1 MIDTH
6 THLYLS
12 EFDIDGDSP
21 GAAVERAVEVGVDKM
36 VMPNVDLH
44 TIPLLRKLA
53 YSYPENVY
61 MALGL
66 HPTEVPA
73 HWNEAVDRID
83 EELHGP
89 DMEKFV
95 AVGEIG
101 MDLYWDATLRKEQME
116 AFDRQARLGA
126 TLGLPVIIHCREAL
140 DETLEVLEG
149 LPSPPP
155 AIVMHCF
162 GGTPADVELI
172 RKRISGIPEIFF
184 GIGGIVTFKKSTL
197 PDALP
202 AIGLNHIV
210 LETDSPY
217 LAPVP
222 FRGRRNESAYLPA
235 IASKIGSILFPDGDA
250 GSAAASVV
258 SATTD
263 NALRLFPRLNTIK
276 AQ

>member
-12 EFDIDGDSP
+12 EFNIDGDSP
-21 GAAVERAVEVGVDKM
+21 GAAVDRAVKAGVDIL
-36 VMPNVDLH
+36 VMPNVDLT
-44 TIPLLRKLA
+44 TIPLLRDLA
-53 YSYPENVY
+53 DSRPESVR
-61 MALGL
+61 MAMGL

-73 HWNEAVDRID
+73 DWAEAVDRIAA
-83 EELHGP
+83 ELRGR
-89 DMEKFV
+89 DASRFV

-101 MDLYWDATLRKEQME
+101 MDLYWDATLRDKQME

-126 TLGLPVIIHCREAL
+126 DLGLPLIIHCREAL

-149 LPSPPP
+149 LPAPPP

-162 GGTPADVELI
+162 GGTGADVELI
-172 RKRISGIPEIFF
+172 RRRLVAIPEIFF
-184 GIGGIVTFKKSTL
+184 GIGGVVTFKKSTL

-202 AIGLNHIV
+202 VIGLDHIV

-222 FRGRRNESAYLPA
+222 YRGRRNESSFLPA
-235 IASKIGSILFPDGDA
+235 IAARIGQVLLPDMTAEESVAAVDA
-250 GSAAASVV
+250 
-258 SATTD
+258 ATTD
-263 NALRLFPRLNTIK
+263 NALRLFPRLK
-276 AQ
+276 SL